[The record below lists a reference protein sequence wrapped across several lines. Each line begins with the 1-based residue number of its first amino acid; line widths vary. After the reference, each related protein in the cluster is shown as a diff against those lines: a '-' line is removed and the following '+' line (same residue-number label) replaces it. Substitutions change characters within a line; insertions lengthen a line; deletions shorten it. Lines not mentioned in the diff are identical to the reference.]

1 MNKKFK
7 LFHVIIIVLLFFIL
21 AYGMKMVFGRNS
33 SVKKMSASF
42 TSFTDTKKKALELNS
57 GDIITI
63 KYDIGL
69 KSGTLSAEFK
79 DSTGNILENFEPN
92 ISGNKVIK
100 ITKDDIY
107 EIIIQGDEAKGCY
120 EFEWVVG

>member
-1 MNKKFK
+1 
-7 LFHVIIIVLLFFIL
+7 
-21 AYGMKMVFGRNS
+21 
-33 SVKKMSASF
+33 MSASF

-120 EFEWVVG
+120 EFEWLVG